1 MPHIEFFLMIA
12 AIAACAGLMILACRW
27 LLRGMLRD

>member
-12 AIAACAGLMILACRW
+12 TIAAGAGLMILACHRP
-27 LLRGMLRD
+27 LKGALGE